1 MFCWKTILKY
11 KSFSLPIQISS
22 SPGDLLKLA
31 FSTQILTSQ
40 PEQLSADNIT
50 TAAQIANTLL
60 QSANITE
67 VLDVLKSSR
76 ELWHVLERNVRL
88 LLQWFEHL
96 RVIPGFDYVAGHRSG
111 SCNYHQSAAECQWG
125 EYTGERRCPEVCV
138 FVFLYMFE
146 YMCVRVPLC
155 VSAWCM

>member
-76 ELWHVLERNVRL
+76 DYDMFWRETWGCYCSDMNT
-88 LLQWFEHL
+88 WGSS
-96 RVIPGFDYVAGHRSG
+96 PGFDYVAGHRSG